1 MRKGGFLVWS
11 VNLTGRDWEK
21 QAFSPEKIWT
31 KFFALETSLANPPG
45 SENKPNLALR
55 PKEGPWGPLGAQ
67 NPQIPIFRGKY
78 FFLLPFNWVLKNNP
92 NESKKTKKLGIFRSV
107 TPKNRP
113 KWLGLPMV
121 SRRPNF
127 EFLYFFWSQIYHFV
141 MAINF
146 DCDEDRF
153 WFFSDGIEPLYLGQ
167 GWNYPKKY
175 QNCSSSKSR
184 LIVMTKW

>member
-1 MRKGGFLVWS
+1 MTEKNKHSLRKKFGPNFLPWKHHWPIPLDQKTS
-11 VNLTGRDWEK
+11 
-21 QAFSPEKIWT
+21 QIWPSDP
-31 KFFALETSLANPPG
+31 KRAPG
-45 SENKPNLALR
+45 
-55 PKEGPWGPLGAQ
+55 GPWGPLGAQ
-67 NPQIPIFRGKY
+67 NPQMPIFRGKY

-107 TPKNRP
+107 TPKNCP
-113 KWLGLPMV
+113 EWLGLPMV

-167 GWNYPKKY
+167 G
-175 QNCSSSKSR
+175 
-184 LIVMTKW
+184 